1 MAYTD
6 IDDPSAYFQTTLYT
20 GDGNGSGQAITHG
33 GNSDLQADFIWIK
46 NRTDAENHSLTD
58 SVRGGG
64 KGVLSNSPDP
74 QTTNNSNGYLSSF
87 NSDGFT
93 TANAGVYNN
102 ASSKNYVSWNWKKV
116 AGVFDIQTYSGA
128 SNTRTISHN
137 LGSVPKAMIFKRL
150 DDGAWIVYHADAGGA
165 NKYLVLNTSAAV
177 DTATTLFNN
186 TVPTSSVFSVG
197 NTNSTNGSSI
207 DYVVYL
213 IGNKQGVSRCGS
225 YTGNGN
231 ADGTYVY
238 LGFKPALVIYKNIT
252 NAREW
257 ILLDNKR
264 LGYNPNNNSLFPN
277 NSDTDADGSAISADL
292 LSNGFKLRTTSE
304 HDNESGNTFI
314 YIAFAEESFVS
325 SGGVPATAR

>member
-1 MAYTD
+1 
-6 IDDPSAYFQTTLYT
+6 DDPSAYFQTTLYT

-197 NTNSTNGSSI
+197 NTNSTNGSGI

-213 IGNKQGVSRCGS
+213 FGNKQGVSKCGS
-225 YTGNGN
+225 YTATQN
-231 ADGTYVY
+231 ADGTFVY
-238 LGFKPALVIYKNIT
+238 TGFKSAFIMVKNTAATKNWYIFNNKTLGFNVRNDY
-252 NAREW
+252 
-257 ILLDNKR
+257 LDANTTDDEES
-264 LGYNPNNNSLFPN
+264 GNNEI
-277 NSDTDADGSAISADL
+277 DI
-292 LSNGFKLRTTSE
+292 LSNGFKLR
-304 HDNESGNTFI
+304 SGGTGTNKSGDKYI
-314 YIAFAEESFVS
+314 YIAFAENPFVTS
-325 SGGVPATAR
+325 TGVPATAR

>member
-1 MAYTD
+1 MAYTT

-58 SVRGGG
+58 SVRGAN

-74 QTTNNSNGYLSSF
+74 QTTDNSNGYLSSF

-137 LGSVPKAMIFKRL
+137 LGSVPKAMIFKRF
-150 DDGAWIVYHADAGGA
+150 DDGAWIVYHVNAGGA
-165 NKYLVLNTSAAV
+165 DKYLVLNTTAAV

-197 NTNSTNGSSI
+197 NTNSTNGSGI

-213 IGNKQGVSRCGS
+213 IGNKQGVSKCGS

-231 ADGTYVY
+231 ADGTFIY
-238 LGFKPALVIYKNIT
+238 LGFKPAWFMMKNT
-252 NAREW
+252 ASGNNW
-257 ILLDNKR
+257 HMMDNKR
-264 LGYNPNNNSLFPN
+264 D
-277 NSDTDADGSAISADL
+277 SDNVVEQLLKANANDAENTTTGKMDF
-292 LSNGFKLRTTSE
+292 LSNGVKIRSTSTGA
-304 HDNESGNTFI
+304 NGSGATFI
-314 YIAFAEESFVS
+314 YMAFAENPFVTS
-325 SGGVPATAR
+325 TGVPATAR